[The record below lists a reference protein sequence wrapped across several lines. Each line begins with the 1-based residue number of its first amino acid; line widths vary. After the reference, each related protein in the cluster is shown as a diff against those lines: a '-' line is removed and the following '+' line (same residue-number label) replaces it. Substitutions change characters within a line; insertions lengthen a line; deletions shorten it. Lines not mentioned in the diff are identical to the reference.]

1 MFTDTVYCVNWPFL
15 CYRDDN
21 TRVVKCASACGKV
34 AVLIKFVQFVFCL
47 DSS

>member
-21 TRVVKCASACGKV
+21 TRVVNVCLCVVKW
-34 AVLIKFVQFVFCL
+34 QF
-47 DSS
+47 